1 MWKKNMFNYRWINYD
16 QNWRQSMNC
25 HRGIFKFYLK
35 VIGFYIETSTF
46 SQGKKTTGYTNIQFS
61 HILPVFSRSLWMIV
75 QLNIL
80 CQALRQNNK
89 KIKKKIKLT
98 YFNKNKITQ
107 FYLCVV
113 FSYKNRQSRKLKPTC
128 NKRDADG
135 DPRHFS
141 NAI

>member
-1 MWKKNMFNYRWINYD
+1 MIRIDVNRWIATEGFSNFISKLLASIL
-16 QNWRQSMNC
+16 R
-25 HRGIFKFYLK
+25 HRLFLK
-35 VIGFYIETSTF
+35 V
-46 SQGKKTTGYTNIQFS
+46 KKQQDIQFS
-61 HILPVFSRSLWMIV
+61 HNILPVFSRSLSMIV

-80 CQALRQNNK
+80 CQAVRQNNK